1 MSIFNQGGLFFSL
14 TAPDQVLQRKKT
26 LQSSGLII
34 HRAKPRLYAYHS
46 EYFELYP
53 WRFRHHS
60 RLATRHPGQHH
71 SDRHAAA
78 DSFLLGNHSPFVISY
93 GNEAIHVDEL
103 EPGRKNGLLNAGGTV
118 LNILW
123 FIFFGWWLCLMH
135 IFSGI
140 AQCLTIIGIPVGIAN
155 FKIAAI
161 ALWPVGRRVVSVET
175 ARAAREA
182 NARRRFQ

>member
-1 MSIFNQGGLFFSL
+1 MRTILNILNFILGGFA
-14 TAPDQVLQRKKT
+14 TT
-26 LQSSGLII
+26 LGWL
-34 HRAKPRLYAYHS
+34 
-46 EYFELYP
+46 
-53 WRFRHHS
+53 
-60 RLATRHPGQHH
+60 LATLVSIILIVTLPLTRSCWEITRLSLFP
-71 SDRHAAA
+71 
-78 DSFLLGNHSPFVISY
+78 Y
-93 GNEAIHVDEL
+93 GNEAIHVD
-103 EPGRKNGLLNAGGTV
+103 GLLYAGGTV